1 MMSQSPAEL
10 AFAALLSDA
19 VALNGALGAQRW
31 PQARHFVR
39 MLATRAPHTGHP
51 EIRTAA
57 LDLLAT
63 LDASIHPEA
72 TAWRARLNHL
82 NGAIDRALDDADGQP
97 A

>member
-19 VALNGALGAQRW
+19 VALNGALGAQQW

-39 MLATRAPHTGHP
+39 MLATRAPNTGHP

-63 LDASIHPEA
+63 LDASIRPEA
-72 TAWRARLNHL
+72 IAWRPQLHHL
-82 NGAIDRALDDADGQP
+82 NGAIDRALDDADGP
-97 A
+97 AA